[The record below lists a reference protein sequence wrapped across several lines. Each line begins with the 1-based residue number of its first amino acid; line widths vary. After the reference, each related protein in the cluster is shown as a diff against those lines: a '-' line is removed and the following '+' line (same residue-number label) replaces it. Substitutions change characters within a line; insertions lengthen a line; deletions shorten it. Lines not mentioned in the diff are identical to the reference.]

1 VSGDGAPSAAYRGA
15 SADAIQ
21 GHYDVGN
28 DFYALWLDP
37 SRTYSCAL
45 WEGEDDDLESAQR
58 RKLDYLAEGAR
69 ATGAARVLDV
79 GCGWG
84 SMMRRLLERHGVGQV
99 VGLTLSQAQADDVS
113 AALGERCQ
121 VRLENWLDHAPEAP
135 YDAIV
140 SIGAFEHFAAFGI
153 GAAERIESY
162 REFFSRCRS
171 WLPPGGRLALQTI
184 VKGNNVRLDRRM
196 TRELLF
202 VIDRIFPE
210 SELPWPAE
218 MIEASARQLELI
230 SIRNDAG
237 HYARTCAEWLAR
249 LEASRE
255 AAEALVGAETVADYA
270 RYLRASVDAF
280 TRHHVGL
287 MRVFFERV

>member
-1 VSGDGAPSAAYRGA
+1 VSTPVAARYRGA
-15 SADAIQ
+15 SPGAIQ
-21 GHYDVGN
+21 GHYDIG
-28 DFYALWLDP
+28 DEFFALWLDP

-45 WEGEDDDLESAQR
+45 WEGDDDLESAQA

-69 ATGAARVLDV
+69 AQGAGRVLDV

-84 SMMRRLLERHGVGQV
+84 SMMRRLLDRHAVAHP
-99 VGLTLSQAQADDVS
+99 VGLTLSRAQADFVS
-113 AALGERCQ
+113 RQLGDRCE
-121 VRLENWLDHAPEAP
+121 VRLENWRDHEPAEP

-153 GAAERIESY
+153 GVAERVASY

-202 VIDRIFPE
+202 VVDRIFPE

-218 MIEASARQLELI
+218 MIEASSRQLELI
-230 SIRNDAG
+230 SLRNDAP

-249 LEASRE
+249 LEARRE
-255 AAEALVGAETVADYA
+255 EAEALVGAGAVTDYA

-280 TRHHVGL
+280 TRNHVGL
-287 MRVFFERV
+287 MRVCFERV